1 MSDSSSGRS
10 KSENRSIDSLR
21 RERDSIRR
29 ILEQASMDGVRDN
42 LERLNERLDR
52 IESEMPGDSNSPIQ
66 EST

>member
-1 MSDSSSGRS
+1 MSESASGRS

-21 RERDSIRR
+21 RERNSIRR

-42 LERLNERLDR
+42 LKRLNERLDR
-52 IESEMPGDSNSPIQ
+52 IETEMLGNSNSSTQ

>member
-29 ILEQASMDGVRDN
+29 ILEEGSIDVVRVI
-42 LERLNERLDR
+42 LARLNERLDR

>member
-10 KSENRSIDSLR
+10 KSENRSIDYLR

-29 ILEQASMDGVRDN
+29 NLEQASMAGVRDN